1 MWSLF
6 VVFFDA
12 ISAIDTPEL
21 SGRWKPAV
29 TYCWSEHF
37 TKEEIAAESTVEI
50 WDDTGTCEWR
60 TGSEGGT
67 IRVDS
72 KEVREDGV
80 VVYQATHTGGP
91 LAGIEMTRYGHNI
104 ESNNT
109 IHYWHAD
116 DVYEYWKREDAVEE
130 CTYVCASLFNDFG
143 CDGSIRHFLF
153 ALIAAYI
160 I

>member
-1 MWSLF
+1 M
-6 VVFFDA
+6 
-12 ISAIDTPEL
+12 
-21 SGRWKPAV
+21 
-29 TYCWSEHF
+29 
-37 TKEEIAAESTVEI
+37 
-50 WDDTGTCEWR
+50 
-60 TGSEGGT
+60 
-67 IRVDS
+67 
-72 KEVREDGV
+72 REDGV

-143 CDGSIRHFLF
+143 CDGSTRHFLF